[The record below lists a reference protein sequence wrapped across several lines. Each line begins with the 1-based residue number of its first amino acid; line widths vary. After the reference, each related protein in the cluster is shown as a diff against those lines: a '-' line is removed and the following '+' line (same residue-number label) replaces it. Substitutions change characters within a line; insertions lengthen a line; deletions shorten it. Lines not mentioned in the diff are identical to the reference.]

1 MNFHSISRL
10 LSTLHVFYYDGR
22 VIVDRYIAS
31 ITTTHCG
38 LHLRIYPDIQ
48 VVKLQIAWPT
58 MA

>member
-1 MNFHSISRL
+1 
-10 LSTLHVFYYDGR
+10 VFYYDGR
-22 VIVDRYIAS
+22 VIVDGYIAS